1 MTANDP
7 MVGALVGDRYRINRL
22 IGRGGVGVVYL
33 ADDTEKG
40 GEVVIKIL
48 APNWVGNTEILAR
61 FDREVE
67 RLSGLQHPNIVDLY
81 DFGHHDG
88 RAYMVMEYIEGELLK
103 SYINRKKRLSLEE
116 FVPIAGQILK
126 GIGYAHS
133 RGLMHRDLNP
143 ANIMLC
149 VRESGANFVKILDFG
164 LAKLKEG
171 EVKVTEQHDLVGTA
185 GFLAPEQIKGE
196 DVDLRVDV
204 YALGV
209 MFYNMISGR
218 MPFEGEHNA
227 TLLYKHVHEPPLP
240 LGEILPVQHRIP
252 VHLIR
257 LVHDCLEKSPDQ
269 RPEDANEM
277 VEDLIDCVPAAL
289 FRLPKAEE
297 SDLHLAGVEA
307 SGETMVG
314 LGIEG
319 AAAHLPGP
327 PPVGSWPTI
336 QGSPMGGGK
345 GPPKPILVHEPDE
358 DEEDDRADE
367 TVTGEGIAGPGATGT
382 LGEID
387 PGDSSMPTLREST
400 TALLDAGIEAST
412 SALPS
417 RAYVPHQAGTSA
429 VTVSDPPKRGRSGVI
444 LLGASFALLLGAGIA
459 YMYLGGDKTPQ
470 PEVQTMDEATVRTS
484 LDRAEAAITEGDF
497 RAATRELDAT
507 KAYINAYPAEQAR
520 AERIRELLIVGQLI
534 STARKLEGEGN
545 SGAALA
551 TFKDVLARDP
561 SNAEARE
568 ALTRLTAEDTSVES
582 AAGVGSVIITSNPT
596 ADLYIDGTSYG
607 KTPYS
612 GQLPVGTHTVRME
625 ARLYETWESSIAIK
639 ADKNDPFQISMRR
652 VRKGGAGRPKVEGES
667 GGAAASSA
675 GESGDT
681 PPLDPT
687 AGEKPKDGDD
697 GGLFLPDKKDKG
709 GGIFLPVGDT

>member
-1 MTANDP
+1 MSNDP

-22 IGRGGVGVVYL
+22 IGRGGVGVVYH
-33 ADDTEKG
+33 ADDTHPEGRDG
-40 GEVVIKIL
+40 GVVIKIL
-48 APNWVGNTEILAR
+48 APNWVGNSEILAR

-81 DFGHHDG
+81 DFGHYDG

-103 SYINRKKRLSLEE
+103 SYIARKRRLSLEE

-149 VRESGANFVKILDFG
+149 VQESGANFVKILDFG

-171 EVKVTEQHDLVGTA
+171 EIKVTEQHDLVGTA

-240 LGEILPVQHRIP
+240 LGDILPVQHTIP

-289 FRLPKAEE
+289 FRLP
-297 SDLHLAGVEA
+297 SA
-307 SGETMVG
+307 SNSELIVATLEDSSGTMVG
-314 LGIEG
+314 LGIDG
-319 AAAHLPGP
+319 AAPPAPGH
-327 PPVGSWPTI
+327 WPAFD
-336 QGSPMGGGK
+336 GSPMGGGK
-345 GPPKPILVHEPDE
+345 GPPKPILLEEPDDDDDDDAS
-358 DEEDDRADE
+358 DERADE
-367 TVTGEGIAGPGATGT
+367 TVSGVGVGPTATAVAAG
-382 LGEID
+382 LGD
-387 PGDSSMPTLREST
+387 LDAGDSSMPTLREST

-417 RAYVPHQAGTSA
+417 RAYVPQAAG
-429 VTVSDPPKRGRSGVI
+429 VSSVIAPAPAKRGRTGVI
-444 LLGASFALLLGAGIA
+444 LFAATFALLLGAGLA
-459 YMYLGGDKTPQ
+459 YVWLGAGAQEKPAA
-470 PEVQTMDEATVRTS
+470 QTMDEASVRAA
-484 LDRAEAAITEGDF
+484 LDRAEEGIAAGDF
-497 RAATRELDAT
+497 SAATHELDAT
-507 KAYINAYPAEQAR
+507 KAYVAEYPAQQAR
-520 AERIRELLIVGQLI
+520 SERISDQLVLGQLI
-534 STARKLEGEGN
+534 ATARKLEKEGN
-545 SGAALA
+545 SGAALS
-551 TFKDVLARDP
+551 TYKDVLARDP
-561 SNAEARE
+561 TDAEARE
-568 ALTRLTAEDTSVES
+568 AVVRLTAEDTSAEPVD
-582 AAGVGSVIITSNPT
+582 GVGSVIITSTPK

-612 GQLPVGTHTVRME
+612 GQLPVGKHTVRME
-625 ARLYETWESSIAIK
+625 ARLYETWESSVSIK
-639 ADKNDPFQISMRR
+639 VDKNDPFQISMRR
-652 VRKGGAGRPKVEGES
+652 IRRTGKQPAEGETGAPE
-667 GGAAASSA
+667 GGDKPPDPPPD
-675 GESGDT
+675 SGDVVD
-681 PPLDPT
+681 PPT
-687 AGEKPKDGDD
+687 DGDD
-697 GGLFLPDKKDKG
+697 GGLFLQEKKDKG
-709 GGIFLPVGDT
+709 GGIFLPVGDK

>member
-7 MVGALVGDRYRINRL
+7 MLGALLGDRYRIDRL
-22 IGRGGVGVVYL
+22 IGRGGVGVVYH
-33 ADDTEKG
+33 ADDLEEG

-48 APNWVGNTEILAR
+48 APNWIDNSEILAR

-81 DFGHHDG
+81 DFGHYDG

-103 SYINRKKRLSLEE
+103 SYISRKKRLSLEE

-196 DVDLRVDV
+196 EVDLRVDV

-209 MFYNMISGR
+209 MFYNMLSGR

-227 TLLYKHVHEPPLP
+227 TLLYKHVHEPALP
-240 LGEILPVQHRIP
+240 LGDILPVQHELP
-252 VHLIR
+252 VHLLR
-257 LVHDCLEKSPDQ
+257 LIHDCLEKSPDQ

-297 SDLHLAGVEA
+297 SDLHFAELVPSSA
-307 SGETMVG
+307 TMRG

-319 AAAHLPGP
+319 AAARLPLP
-327 PPVGSWPTI
+327 PPIGVW
-336 QGSPMGGGK
+336 PMGGGN
-345 GPPKPILVHEPDE
+345 GPPKPILVREPDDDE
-358 DEEDDRADE
+358 DVRAEE
-367 TVTGEGIAGPGATGT
+367 TSTGEEIAGPSATGMV
-382 LGEID
+382 GELD
-387 PGDSSMPTLREST
+387 PGESSMPTLREST
-400 TALLDAGIEAST
+400 KELLDAGIESST
-412 SALPS
+412 SILPA
-417 RAYVPHQAGTSA
+417 RAYVPHQPDSAA
-429 VTVSDPPKRGRSGVI
+429 VTVSAPPKRGRSGV
-444 LLGASFALLLGAGIA
+444 LLFGASLALLLGAGMA
-459 YMYLGGDKTPQ
+459 YMYIGAEKVE
-470 PEVQTMDEATVRTS
+470 PEVQTMDEATVQAA
-484 LDRAEAAITEGDF
+484 LDRAEEAIIDGDF
-497 RAATRELDAT
+497 RAATHELDAT
-507 KAYINAYPAEQAR
+507 KAYIDAYPAEMAR
-520 AERIRELLIVGQLI
+520 SERIRELLVVGQLI
-534 STARKLEGEGN
+534 STARKLESEGN

-551 TFKDVLARDP
+551 TFQDVLTRDP

-568 ALTRLTAEDTSVES
+568 ALSRLTAEDTSEES
-582 AAGVGSVIITSNPT
+582 AAGVGSVIITSTPT

-625 ARLYETWESSIAIK
+625 ARLYETWESSVAIK

-652 VRKGGAGRPKVEGES
+652 VRRGGAGRPKLEAGSDAASSGGES
-667 GGAAASSA
+667 GEAAA
-675 GESGDT
+675 D
-681 PPLDPT
+681 DRNPT
-687 AGEKPKDGDD
+687 AGETSQDGDGS
-697 GGLFLPDKKDKG
+697 GGLFLPDKKDKRS
-709 GGIFLPVGDT
+709 GIFLPVGDK

>member
-1 MTANDP
+1 

-22 IGRGGVGVVYL
+22 IGRGGVGVVYH
-33 ADDTEKG
+33 ADDIEKG

-48 APNWVGNTEILAR
+48 APNWVDNSEILAR

-67 RLSGLQHPNIVDLY
+67 RLNGLQHPNIVDLY
-81 DFGHHDG
+81 DFGHYDG

-103 SYINRKKRLSLEE
+103 SYIGRKKRLSLEE

-149 VRESGANFVKILDFG
+149 IREDRANYVKILDFG

-171 EVKVTEQHDLVGTA
+171 EAKVTEQHDLVGTA

-196 DVDLRVDV
+196 EVDLRVDV

-240 LGEILPVQHRIP
+240 LGDILPVQHTIP
-252 VHLIR
+252 VHLLR

-289 FRLPKAEE
+289 FRLPKAED
-297 SDLHLAGVEA
+297 SDLRLAGVEA

-345 GPPKPILVHEPDE
+345 GPPKPILVHEPDD
-358 DEEDDRADE
+358 DEGRADE
-367 TVTGEGIAGPGATGT
+367 TVSGEGIAGPGATGT
-382 LGEID
+382 VGELD

-417 RAYVPHQAGTSA
+417 RAYVPHQAGSSA
-429 VTVSDPPKRGRSGVI
+429 VIVSNPPKRGRSGVL

-459 YMYLGGDKTPQ
+459 YMYLGGEKEQ
-470 PEVQTMDEATVRTS
+470 PEVKTMDEATVRAS
-484 LDRAEAAITEGDF
+484 LDRAEAAISDGDF

-507 KAYINAYPAEQAR
+507 KAYIDAYPTEQAR
-520 AERIRELLIVGQLI
+520 SERIRELLVVGQLI

-545 SGAALA
+545 DGAALA

-568 ALTRLTAEDTSVES
+568 ALTRLTAEDTSEES

-639 ADKNDPFQISMRR
+639 AAKNDPFQISMRR
-652 VRKGGAGRPKVEGES
+652 VRKGGAGRPKVEAGS

-675 GESGDT
+675 AESDEA
-681 PPLDPT
+681 PPDNANAT
-687 AGEKPKDGDD
+687 AGETSKDGDD
-697 GGLFLPDKKDKG
+697 GGLFLPEKKDKG